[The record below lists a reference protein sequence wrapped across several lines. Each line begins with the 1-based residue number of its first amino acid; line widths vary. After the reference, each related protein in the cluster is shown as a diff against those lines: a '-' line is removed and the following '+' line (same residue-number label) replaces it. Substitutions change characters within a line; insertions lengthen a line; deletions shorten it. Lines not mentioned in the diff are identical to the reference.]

1 MATGVARPSAQGQ
14 LMTPSYNSD
23 GYVTK
28 LDKVT
33 AGSGKYY
40 TGDDFTYSN
49 GTLVISDSA
58 SFTCA
63 AEATVFVMDADN
75 NLSESDAE
83 SYSFDDTETT
93 VEVYVVCTNN
103 DDKIVNYVYVVES

>member
-1 MATGVARPSAQGQ
+1 M
-14 LMTPSYNSD
+14 
-23 GYVTK
+23 
-28 LDKVT
+28 
-33 AGSGKYY
+33 
-40 TGDDFTYSN
+40 
-49 GTLVISDSA
+49 ISDSA

-83 SYSFDDTETT
+83 SYSYDTETT